1 VLVQNRIKCKACGEV
16 IESKHR
22 HDRVSC
28 KCGGCFVDG
37 GLDYLR
43 RGGKFEDISIVEIFV
58 VFASGI
64 EKKRIEIGEL
74 HSIPKFFH
82 LKEEAERYHEELL
95 ELQ

>member
-1 VLVQNRIKCKACGEV
+1 ME
-16 IESKHR
+16 KHR

-43 RGGKFEDISIVEIFV
+43 RGGEFEDISIVEIFV